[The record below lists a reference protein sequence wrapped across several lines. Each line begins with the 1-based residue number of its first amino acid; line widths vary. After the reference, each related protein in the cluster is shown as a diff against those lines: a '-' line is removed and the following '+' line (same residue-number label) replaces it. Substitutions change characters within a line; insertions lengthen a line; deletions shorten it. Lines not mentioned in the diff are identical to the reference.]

1 MNKKI
6 RVLVLPLALAL
17 FAGQRISAYATDNQ
31 QVAALATSTTEVQDT
46 TLNDRVE
53 ALLRTDMGLA
63 GSQFRVQTKSGVV
76 SLAGNVPDEHALRR
90 ALDLVSGVKGVREVR
105 NSMVVESPK

>member
-17 FAGQRISAYATDNQ
+17 FAGQWISAYATDNQ

-63 GSQFRVQTKSGVV
+63 GAQFRVQTKSGVV